1 MNTTNGSPRETYRKN
16 AISVGILFII
26 ATVVHVLGKTKF
38 LDPILDAPD
47 LLIKVSSNQN
57 QLIIGSLL
65 VLISVFAC
73 AGIAIGLYPVLRKHN
88 EALALGSVGF
98 RVMETM
104 LYVIGVACTLSL
116 IPLSQGSASAGAA
129 NASPFQISGTL
140 LLAVKDSA
148 GMLSVIAFTM
158 GALLYYY
165 ILFRSKL
172 IPRWLSGWGLVA
184 AVSSLACILLT
195 IFGQLVP
202 FSTVFILLQ
211 LPIGLQE
218 MVLAVWL
225 IAKGFNQSAIVSAAV
240 KTVTNESFARSIE
253 FTKGEMEGETP
264 FISPLGYICI
274 LMDRK

>member
-1 MNTTNGSPRETYRKN
+1 MNTTKGSPRGTYRKN

-57 QLIIGSLL
+57 QLIIGSIL

-116 IPLSQGSASAGAA
+116 IPLSQGSAPAGAA
-129 NASPFQISGTL
+129 NASAFQISGTL

-148 GMLSVIAFTM
+148 GMLSVIAFTL
-158 GALLYYY
+158 GALMYYY
-165 ILFRSKL
+165 VLFQSKL

-240 KTVTNESFARSIE
+240 KTVTNESLHAA
-253 FTKGEMEGETP
+253 
-264 FISPLGYICI
+264 
-274 LMDRK
+274 